1 MNRAP
6 AAGAK
11 TVSRASPP
19 LTRTRTTGLR
29 RGNVAI
35 EFALSF
41 TVLWAVLSGA
51 LEIGYSTYT
60 YMSLSKAVADGAIF
74 ASRASFEEPGTD
86 YANRVRNM
94 VVYGSPTP
102 EGQPLAPSL
111 AAANVTVTWAR
122 DAAGVPET
130 VTVAISG
137 YKINALFRTYT
148 LTNRPAVTVRY
159 MGQYITP

>member
-1 MNRAP
+1 MKHQ
-6 AAGAK
+6 AGARK
-11 TVSRASPP
+11 EAVECGPRHMLQPRPGAA
-19 LTRTRTTGLR
+19 R

-51 LEIGYSTYT
+51 LEIGYSTYA
-60 YMSLSKAVADGAIF
+60 YMSLSKAVTDGAIF

-86 YANRVRNM
+86 YANTVKNM
-94 VVYGSPTP
+94 VVYGSPNA

-111 AAANVTVTWAR
+111 TTAHVAVTWAR
-122 DAAGVPET
+122 DAAGVPEA

-137 YKINALFRTYT
+137 YTINALFRTYT
-148 LTNRPAVTVRY
+148 LTNRPSVTVRY
-159 MGQYITP
+159 MGQYKTP